1 MSALRNIDCATA
13 TDRAPLYVLGALD
26 AVETAEV
33 REHLA
38 RCDKAHE
45 EFRELGGVVPYLA
58 ELPEQVAPPDSLRD
72 RIVAAVAVDVRAR
85 QRDDVAAERLV
96 ASFGQP
102 QAVPAPA
109 PAPAAPGE
117 GLPAPVTPSPAVE
130 VPPPPTQAAPASVPQ
145 PAPPIVLA
153 ERRPLVP
160 AAVSRYLQIAAV
172 VVAGLLLA
180 WNVVLQSEVSSARQR
195 AALLRDAIVA
205 STRPGA
211 IVARLEGTEAAPGTS
226 GFAVLADSAT
236 EEGYLVMQ
244 GMTPAP
250 QGKTYQAWFVT
261 GDQPRSAG
269 LLDVGSDG
277 LAVLKGLRPGGPAD
291 AVAVTLEPAGGSD
304 GPTLPILA
312 VGPVGS

>member
-1 MSALRNIDCATA
+1 MSALRTIDCATA

-26 AVETAEV
+26 AVEAAEV

-58 ELPEQVAPPDSLRD
+58 ELPEQVVPPDTLRD
-72 RIVAAVAVDVRAR
+72 RVVAAVAADVRAR

-96 ASFGQP
+96 ASFGPP
-102 QAVPAPA
+102 QGVPAT
-109 PAPAAPGE
+109 APAAAGPVA
-117 GLPAPVTPSPAVE
+117 PAEAAPDLAPRAPAVG
-130 VPPPPTQAAPASVPQ
+130 PSAAAE
-145 PAPPIVLA
+145 PAPPVVLA
-153 ERRPLVP
+153 ERRPLLP
-160 AAVSRYLQIAAV
+160 AAVGRYLQIAAV
-172 VVAGLLLA
+172 LLAGLLLA
-180 WNVVLQSEVSSARQR
+180 WNVVLQSEATSARQR
-195 AALLRDAIVA
+195 ADLLRDAIVA
-205 STRPGA
+205 STEPGA
-211 IVARLEGTEAAPGTS
+211 IVARLQGTDAAPATS
-226 GFAVLADSAT
+226 GFAVLPDAPS

-244 GMTPAP
+244 GMAPAP
-250 QGKTYQAWFVT
+250 AGKTYQAWFVT

-277 LAVLKGLRPGGPAD
+277 LAVLKGLRPDGAAD
-291 AVAVTLEPAGGSD
+291 AVAVTLEPAGGSE